1 VPHIFQFRELRGL
14 NWMRKEATEIAVA
27 RVMRGKEISMRKK

>member
-1 VPHIFQFRELRGL
+1 
-14 NWMRKEATEIAVA
+14 MRKEATEIAVA